1 MSNYRYAVI
10 DEFGGMMRKFAF
22 KIEAQPYLTTGAKLV
37 PLPKQPKRDPYT
49 LAASMLQQAPF

>member
-1 MSNYRYAVI
+1 
-10 DEFGGMMRKFAF
+10 MMRKFAF